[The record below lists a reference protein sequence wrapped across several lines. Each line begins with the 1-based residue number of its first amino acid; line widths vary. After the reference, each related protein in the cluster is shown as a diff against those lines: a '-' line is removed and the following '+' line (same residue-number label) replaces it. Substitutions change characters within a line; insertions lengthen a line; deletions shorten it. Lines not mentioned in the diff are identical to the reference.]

1 MIQDDDKQTDYWNVG
16 TEYQVTDKLKVGAL
30 YNQYR
35 VNGNDESVDLNAS
48 SASFTR
54 NSVDMDQWEI
64 SGRYK
69 LAKKLTVA
77 AQVSSRDYS
86 YENADY
92 TVDGETHNDA
102 NTLSDSGMFYGFG
115 AFYDYSKNTRFSAD
129 YQYGAA
135 LKESMGYIK
144 AAFYF

>member
-1 MIQDDDKQTDYWNVG
+1 MG

-102 NTLSDSGMFYGFG
+102 NTLSTQVCSMVLVL
-115 AFYDYSKNTRFSAD
+115 SMITLKTHVSQLTTNTV
-129 YQYGAA
+129 QH
-135 LKESMGYIK
+135 
-144 AAFYF
+144 